1 MERRLGESNV
11 LIEPKARQQSD
22 WEDYAEREDVRGH
35 THFEAAKGEILQVVP
50 HAVVVNQEIQH
61 PVKHHIP
68 PAASGITKQLL
79 GDELA
84 EREIEK
90 INNFCNK
97 SR

>member
-1 MERRLGESNV
+1 MWRH
-11 LIEPKARQQSD
+11 AQ
-22 WEDYAEREDVRGH
+22 
-35 THFEAAKGEILQVVP
+35 FEAAKGEILQVVS

-61 PVKHHIP
+61 PVKHHIS
-68 PAASGITKQLL
+68 PAASGISKQLR
-79 GDELA
+79 GYKFA